1 MKGLV
6 NGMKKYLCILL
17 AFALVLTL
25 AACGEDPSGD
35 NTDPD
40 VETSGD
46 VSDGATPTD
55 LDAPTAEPTP
65 TPDPEAITTLKVCG
79 ISVIKNGQL
88 TNLAYKGVKYEN
100 GVLLLDT
107 AVLDS
112 GTTSDIL
119 IEFYGGDLV
128 IEVTGECA
136 FTSSGVP
143 AIKGDGSVTL
153 QGDGSLSIST
163 AESASISVEGG
174 VTVSCALTVTG
185 APAVEST
192 GVTAGD
198 GFAISEN
205 SETSLVVAAA

>member
-1 MKGLV
+1 
-6 NGMKKYLCILL
+6 MKKYLCILL

-128 IEVTGECA
+128 IEVTGECV

-163 AESASISVEGG
+163 AESAGISVEGG
-174 VTVSCALTVTG
+174 VTVSCAITVTG
-185 APAVEST
+185 APAAEST

>member
-1 MKGLV
+1 
-6 NGMKKYLCILL
+6 MKKYLCILL

-128 IEVTGECA
+128 IEVTGECV

-163 AESASISVEGG
+163 AESAGISVEGG

-198 GFAISEN
+198 GFAVSEN

>member
-1 MKGLV
+1 
-6 NGMKKYLCILL
+6 MKKYLCILL

-65 TPDPEAITTLKVCG
+65 TPVPEAITTLKVCG

-128 IEVTGECA
+128 IEVTGECV

-143 AIKGDGSVTL
+143 AIKCDGSVTL

>member
-1 MKGLV
+1 
-6 NGMKKYLCILL
+6 MKKYLCILL

-128 IEVTGECA
+128 IEVTGECV

-163 AESASISVEGG
+163 AESAAISVEGG

-185 APAVEST
+185 APAAEST

>member
-1 MKGLV
+1 
-6 NGMKKYLCILL
+6 MKKYLCILL

-40 VETSGD
+40 AETSGD

-128 IEVTGECA
+128 IEVTGECV

-163 AESASISVEGG
+163 AESAGISVEGG

>member
-1 MKGLV
+1 
-6 NGMKKYLCILL
+6 MKKYLCILL

-128 IEVTGECA
+128 IEVTGECV
-136 FTSSGVP
+136 FTSSGVS

-163 AESASISVEGG
+163 AESAGISVEGG

>member
-1 MKGLV
+1 
-6 NGMKKYLCILL
+6 MKKYLCILL

-40 VETSGD
+40 AETSGD

-128 IEVTGECA
+128 IEVTGECV

-163 AESASISVEGG
+163 AESAGISVEGG

-185 APAVEST
+185 APAAEST
-192 GVTAGD
+192 GVTASD

>member
-128 IEVTGECA
+128 IEVTGECV

-163 AESASISVEGG
+163 AESAGISAEGG

>member
-1 MKGLV
+1 
-6 NGMKKYLCILL
+6 MKKYLCILL

-40 VETSGD
+40 AETSGD

-128 IEVTGECA
+128 IEVTGECV

-163 AESASISVEGG
+163 AESAGISVEGG

-198 GFAISEN
+198 GYAISEN

>member
-128 IEVTGECA
+128 IEVTGECV

-163 AESASISVEGG
+163 AESAGISVEGG

>member
-1 MKGLV
+1 
-6 NGMKKYLCILL
+6 MKKYLCILL

-128 IEVTGECA
+128 IEVTGECV

-143 AIKGDGSVTL
+143 AIKGDGSVIL

-163 AESASISVEGG
+163 AESAGISVEGG